1 MAAMSGNYERFDAEY
16 AVPSAGGTMA
26 IHFNQETIAP
36 LVMAGGVSRQPLL
49 NKQRVPDIL
58 FELDRLTISPNGR
71 KALTIASTELAWFQM
86 TGGTATIHTAD
97 QELSVTAN
105 HIGLLPPGFEGMLS
119 SDAGASLLFALVPD
133 VQKLDPAISSDPPIF
148 RVLDWQNEPVLQS
161 EHDARKRIYLVTPKM
176 FGTRAIRGEM
186 IIYPPGT
193 ECPVHHHR
201 GGAHFMYFL
210 AGQGTCYA
218 GVDQVMSVRPGD
230 LVYYYDLEPHWVKG
244 GTDGD
249 LIFSEFFVPSAVAT
263 VWADP
268 SKICTWIPTGLNH
281 RGSRPSRTI
290 EKHAHSHLADV

>member
-1 MAAMSGNYERFDAEY
+1 
-16 AVPSAGGTMA
+16 MA
-26 IHFNQETIAP
+26 IHFNQQTIAP

-71 KALTIASTELAWFQM
+71 KALAIASTELAWFQM

-97 QELSVTAN
+97 HELSVTAN
-105 HIGLLPPGFEGMLS
+105 YIGLLPPGFEGMLS

-148 RVLDWQNEPVLQS
+148 RVLDWQNEPLLQS

-218 GVDQVMSVRPGD
+218 GVDQVMSV
-230 LVYYYDLEPHWVKG
+230 
-244 GTDGD
+244 
-249 LIFSEFFVPSAVAT
+249 VPAT
-263 VWADP
+263 
-268 SKICTWIPTGLNH
+268 SSIIT
-281 RGSRPSRTI
+281 SSSRTG
-290 EKHAHSHLADV
+290 

>member
-1 MAAMSGNYERFDAEY
+1 
-16 AVPSAGGTMA
+16 MA
-26 IHFNQETIAP
+26 IHFNQRTIVP
-36 LVMAGGVSRQPLL
+36 VVTAGGISRQPLL
-49 NKQRVPDIL
+49 NKQFVPDIL

-71 KALTIASTELAWFQM
+71 KALAIASTELAWFQM
-86 TGGTATIHTAD
+86 TDGTATMHTAEH
-97 QELSVTAN
+97 ELSVTAN
-105 HIGLLPPGFEGMLS
+105 HIGLLPPGFEGTLS
-119 SDAGASLLFALVPD
+119 SDAGATLLFALVPD
-133 VQKLDPAISSDPPIF
+133 VQKLDPAISGDPPIF
-148 RVLDWQNEPVLQS
+148 RVLDWQNEPLLQS

-218 GVDQVMSVRPGD
+218 GSDQVMTVHPGD

-281 RGSRPSRTI
+281 RGSRPSRII

>member
-1 MAAMSGNYERFDAEY
+1 
-16 AVPSAGGTMA
+16 MA
-26 IHFNQETIAP
+26 IHFNQGTIEP
-36 LVMAGGVSRQPLL
+36 VVTAGGVSRQPLL
-49 NKQRVPDIL
+49 NKQCVPDIL
-58 FELDRLTISPNGR
+58 FELDRLTISPNGL
-71 KALTIASTELAWFQM
+71 KALAIASNELAWFQM
-86 TGGTATIHTAD
+86 TDGTATMHTAEH
-97 QELSVTAN
+97 ELSVTAN
-105 HIGLLPPGFEGMLS
+105 HLGLLPPGFEGTLS
-119 SDAGASLLFALVPD
+119 SDAGATLLFALVPD
-133 VQKLDPAISSDPPIF
+133 VQKLDPAISGDPPIF
-148 RVLDWQNEPVLQS
+148 RVLDWQNEPLLQS

-218 GVDQVMSVRPGD
+218 GVDQVMTVRPGD

-268 SKICTWIPTGLNH
+268 AKICTWIPTGLNH
-281 RGSRPSRTI
+281 RGSRPSRII

>member
-1 MAAMSGNYERFDAEY
+1 
-16 AVPSAGGTMA
+16 MA

-49 NKQRVPDIL
+49 NKQCVPDIL

-148 RVLDWQNEPVLQS
+148 RVLDWQNEPLLQS

>member
-1 MAAMSGNYERFDAEY
+1 
-16 AVPSAGGTMA
+16 MA

-49 NKQRVPDIL
+49 NKQCVPDIL

-133 VQKLDPAISSDPPIF
+133 VQKLDPAITSDPPIF

>member
-1 MAAMSGNYERFDAEY
+1 
-16 AVPSAGGTMA
+16 MA

-49 NKQRVPDIL
+49 NKQCVPDIL

-281 RGSRPSRTI
+281 RGSRPFRTI